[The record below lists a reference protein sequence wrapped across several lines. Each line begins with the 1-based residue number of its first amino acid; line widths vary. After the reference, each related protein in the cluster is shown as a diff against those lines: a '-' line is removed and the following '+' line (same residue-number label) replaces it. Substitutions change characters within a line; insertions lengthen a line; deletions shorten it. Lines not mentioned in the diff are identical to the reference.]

1 VLTTAVVLQDAVD
14 GTPVDSSAE
23 QQYSLPRGIVQL
35 LIRALR
41 LQLLFCSLL
50 APVWNGLL
58 PQCGSRHQCILFSLQ
73 RSEHGLGGARN
84 R

>member
-1 VLTTAVVLQDAVD
+1 VLTTAVVLQDAGD

-23 QQYSLPRGIVQL
+23 QQFLRPRGIVQL

-58 PQCGSRHQCILFSLQ
+58 PQCGSRHLFSLQ